1 MSRFFTDHERLANVS
16 KPLFI
21 PHTAAIHP
29 SMTNAAATKLSN
41 AVNSALSS
49 RSAAL
54 KAATAL
60 PPGSRA
66 LVTGATGFTGSWLT
80 CKLVQQGVPV
90 VAIARPTS
98 NLDPF
103 EGLDITW
110 YKGDVFDESL
120 INQAME
126 GVTHIFH
133 MVTPFREAKS
143 PDKGYY
149 NVHVLSTQLLA
160 NAALRQPNFQRFVH
174 VSTIGV
180 HGHIAHP
187 PADETYRTDPG
198 DVYQASKLEGE
209 DWIRDF
215 GKQSGLP
222 VTVVRPAGIYG
233 PGEKR
238 LLKIYKMVKKGWV
251 PAIGNGSN
259 LLHFIH
265 VDDLTDGLLVSAIHP
280 NAIGE
285 TFICGSEKAMAFKD
299 MVALISD
306 YYASPIKFISLPAG
320 PLFAIADLC
329 ETIFRPFGI
338 EPPIY
343 RRRLAFYTKDRSFNT
358 AKIRERLGFTPR
370 HDDTEG
376 LKKMAQWYVDEQW
389 L

>member
-1 MSRFFTDHERLANVS
+1 VTNPSVAEPQASSQAAN
-16 KPLFI
+16 
-21 PHTAAIHP
+21 T
-29 SMTNAAATKLSN
+29 T
-41 AVNSALSS
+41 
-49 RSAAL
+49 
-54 KAATAL
+54 L
-60 PPGSRA
+60 PQGSRV

-80 CKLVQQGVPV
+80 RKLVEQGLNV

-98 NLDPF
+98 NTKQFD
-103 EGLDITW
+103 GLAITW
-110 YKGDVFDESL
+110 YKGDVFDEAL
-120 INQAME
+120 INQAMV

-143 PDKGYY
+143 PDQGYY

-160 NAALRQPNFQRFVH
+160 KAALQQPNFQRFVH

-187 PADETYRTDPG
+187 PADENYRTEPG

-209 DWIRDF
+209 NWIRTF
-215 GKQSGLP
+215 GQESGLP
-222 VTVVRPAGIYG
+222 VAIVRPAGIYG

-238 LLKIYKMVKKGWV
+238 LLKIYKMVSKGWV

-265 VDDLTDGLLVSAIHP
+265 VDDLTDCLLVAAMHP
-280 NAIGE
+280 KAVGE

-299 MVALISD
+299 MVALISE
-306 YYASPIKFISLPAG
+306 YYSSPVKFISLPAG
-320 PLFAIADLC
+320 PMFAIADLC
-329 ETIFRPFGI
+329 ELVFRPFGI

-358 AKIRERLGFTPR
+358 SKIRDLLGFTPR
-370 HDDTEG
+370 HSDTEG
-376 LKKMAQWYVDEQW
+376 LKEMAQWYLDQQW
-389 L
+389 LSL